1 MIEMLLFVLGLVVF
15 FRCGKLAVKVVNRFF
30 SVIEDKVCG
39 QKRD

>member
-15 FRCGKLAVKVVNRFF
+15 FRCSKLAVKVINKFF

-39 QKRD
+39 PRKG